1 MIRGQIQLP
10 DDRFRDLTG
19 FSGEFIDWL
28 REAQNQLVSLPE
40 VLRTDDLDSLNFPN
54 GEGFQIVVTTLD
66 VYIHDQ
72 LAGDW
77 ASLRYGITYNYGDAI
92 PTTAYIP
99 PTPSDHPIGSVRV
112 IHNNTGAT
120 INQGSSYSSGLR
132 LAVFDATGPKS
143 TAGDV
148 ISGTWR
154 SLSKFSNLEAGSM
167 IKESD

>member
-19 FSGEFIDWL
+19 FSNEFIDWL

-40 VLRTDDLDSLNFPN
+40 VLRTDDLDSSNFPN
-54 GEGFQIVVTTLD
+54 GEDYQVIATTLD

-72 LAGDW
+72 VSSNW

-92 PTTAYIP
+92 PTTAYVP
-99 PTPSDHPIGSVRV
+99 PALPDHPIGSVRV
-112 IHNNTGAT
+112 IHNNTGTT
-120 INQGSSYSSGLR
+120 IIKGSSYSSGLR

-143 TAGDV
+143 SPADA

-154 SLSKFSNLEAGSM
+154 ALSKFSSLEAGSM